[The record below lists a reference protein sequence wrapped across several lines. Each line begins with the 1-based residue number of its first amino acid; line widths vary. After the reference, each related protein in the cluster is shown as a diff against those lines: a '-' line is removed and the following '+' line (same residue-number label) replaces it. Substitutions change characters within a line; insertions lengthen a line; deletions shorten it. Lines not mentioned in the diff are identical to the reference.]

1 MSEVVFGY
9 LDPSSDSPTHH
20 HPSNNKT
27 PTKSETRNAILQS
40 NKFIAS
46 SSTDPSFLT
55 SLSTTH
61 ILKANNDNNNSNGN
75 KNNSTSTSRKAI
87 TVTATHTQPPRIVS
101 TIAKTSVGMAAI
113 HMSARPASPYTSSS
127 SDTDS
132 IINAA
137 TSNVTQPT
145 TGTALRRLYFK
156 AAKTGKTT
164 AHHIKTST
172 APPKVIVMNSSCN
185 SSTINTS
192 TESASTHFTN
202 ITTTTDTETLSDSL
216 DLGDGD
222 ITEQQEPLLS
232 ESQDESIVSGNP
244 LDDKCSGNRIINVN
258 DDLESITPLLCENN
272 NNDGIEQNVSS
283 RKYYQPVTSAP
294 PAGTAESSFSFDRP
308 ASPKSARSA
317 DKSSI
322 LFTFDIAPSSSSATT
337 TTTVVSKTKDSI
349 AINKSYKSRANVDLS
364 NKENFRTDFFKEY
377 MSGKTLDNN
386 NGSGNNNSINT
397 SKKDRLSFKCER
409 LSNIFS
415 RDNKE
420 KEKNASENS
429 NNKSRRISSAPVY
442 RKHSTS
448 KFEEEKTSSSAG
460 KSADMTMFPFDREAI
475 DYERIQRECFA
486 VEEEYDDDR
495 FNIRRVFPYDY
506 DDTEDSPSYEMLDQ
520 KIAPI
525 EGIFQQYAI
534 ISQHEKERQNK
545 KRAQSPTEL
554 VKPKP
559 PFSKIEHINR
569 KLNETSA
576 LIHEQPANSSL
587 TSPIPDLKID
597 FFAEPSLIAS
607 SFSREN
613 ENIKCDALDE
623 CQQLSATSSFSS
635 SKNTMSNSN
644 VNSNNINGS
653 INLTSNPMST
663 AVCSTPRATIVV
675 QQASLSLDY
684 SVETV
689 LLKNECD
696 FISVEQGKEMRK
708 KKFQRDENIRQLL
721 DVTNNPTLTSEEI
734 REFEMRYGSPHHT
747 RSQSVKTPGSR
758 ASGRPNQLCLPQ
770 QRSRVASMPNTGEE
784 EEYYRLRHFS
794 ITGKGIVNRGD
805 SLKSR
810 RSRSNNSVA
819 SSNSSTEHLT
829 TAANHGDSASAR
841 TSLASSRES
850 STSAQGSQLPYRVLM
865 LGGEKV
871 GKTSIVSQFMTSE
884 YLHAYDTS
892 IDDDSGEKSVNVL
905 LGGEESEMTF
915 IDHAYAEMTP
925 ENCMSSYDPHGYLV
939 IYSAADRASFNIAER
954 VLQTLWTNEHIA
966 QKAVILVGN
975 KADLARSRVITS
987 EEGKAMATAYDCKF
1001 IETSVGINHNV
1012 DELLVG
1018 LLTQIRLKLENPEK
1032 SRDLFRK
1039 RSYRKSKRRACS
1051 PLGVTATCLSGNSN
1065 TNPSTPVG
1073 QGGGIDSIGTPQ
1085 NSAQNSPRKYRG
1097 SRTSASLKVKGLLGR
1112 VWARDS
1118 KSKSCENLHV
1128 L

>member
-1 MSEVVFGY
+1 
-9 LDPSSDSPTHH
+9 
-20 HPSNNKT
+20 
-27 PTKSETRNAILQS
+27 
-40 NKFIAS
+40 
-46 SSTDPSFLT
+46 
-55 SLSTTH
+55 
-61 ILKANNDNNNSNGN
+61 
-75 KNNSTSTSRKAI
+75 
-87 TVTATHTQPPRIVS
+87 
-101 TIAKTSVGMAAI
+101 MAAV
-113 HMSARPASPYTSSS
+113 HMARPTSPYTSSS

-132 IINAA
+132 IIAASSNA
-137 TSNVTQPT
+137 PPP
-145 TGTALRRLYFK
+145 TALRRLYFK
-156 AAKTGKTT
+156 AAKSGKAPTQSATT
-164 AHHIKTST
+164 KTST
-172 APPKVIVMNSSCN
+172 VPKVIVMNSSCN
-185 SSTINTS
+185 STINTS
-192 TESASTHFTN
+192 TESACTHFTN
-202 ITTTTDTETLSDSL
+202 ITTTTDTETCDSL

-232 ESQDESIVSGNP
+232 ESQDESITLSGNP
-244 LDDKCSGNRIINVN
+244 IDDKCVGSSRIININ
-258 DDLESITPLLCENN
+258 DDYLDESATPLLCENEI
-272 NNDGIEQNVSS
+272 DGIEQQNANA
-283 RKYYQPVTSAP
+283 RKYYHISSAP
-294 PAGTAESSFSFDRP
+294 PLAGTAESSFSFDRP

-317 DKSSI
+317 DKSPT
-322 LFTFDIAPSSSSATT
+322 LFSFDIVAPSRETSA
-337 TTTVVSKTKDSI
+337 S
-349 AINKSYKSRANVDLS
+349 NKSYKTRTNMNMN
-364 NKENFRTDFFKEY
+364 NKENFRTDNYKA
-377 MSGKTLDNN
+377 SVHTSSSNGKHTNKAGGDNSSSNN
-386 NGSGNNNSINT
+386 NNR
-397 SKKDRLSFKCER
+397 KERRSFKCER

-415 RDNKE
+415 RDSSNKE
-420 KEKNASENS
+420 KEKSICDSARKIN
-429 NNKSRRISSAPVY
+429 SAPVY
-442 RKHSTS
+442 RKN
-448 KFEEEKTSSSAG
+448 TSSSKFDDEDSSG
-460 KSADMTMFPFDREAI
+460 GTVKGEEMSEMTTFPFDREAI
-475 DYERIQRECFA
+475 DYERIQRECFTFD
-486 VEEEYDDDR
+486 EEYRDDEDYNSR
-495 FNIRRVFPYDY
+495 SVFSYDF

-525 EGIFQQYAI
+525 EGIFQQYAL

-545 KRAQSPTEL
+545 KRAQSPTDTTIVTSG
-554 VKPKP
+554 VKPL
-559 PFSKIEHINR
+559 SKIEHINR

-576 LIHEQPANSSL
+576 LIHEQPANSNL

-597 FFAEPSLIAS
+597 FFAESSVMAS
-607 SFSREN
+607 SYSREN
-613 ENIKCDALDE
+613 ENVKSDALDE
-623 CQQLSATSSFSS
+623 CQVNSTSSFC
-635 SKNTMSNSN
+635 SKNTMSNNN
-644 VNSNNINGS
+644 VNSNINGS

-663 AVCSTPRATIVV
+663 AVCTTPRATIVV

-696 FISVEQGKEMRK
+696 FISVEQGKEIRK
-708 KKFQRDENIRQLL
+708 KKQRDENLRQLL

-770 QRSRVASMPNTGEE
+770 QRSRVASMPNTGIE

-829 TAANHGDSASAR
+829 TAANHGDSAR

-850 STSAQGSQLPYRVLM
+850 STSAQGSQIPFRVLM
-865 LGGEKV
+865 LGSEKV

-892 IDDDSGEKSVNVL
+892 IDDDSGEKSINVL
-905 LGGEESEMTF
+905 LGGDESELIF
-915 IDHAYAEMTP
+915 IDHAFADMTP
-925 ENCMSSYDPHGYLV
+925 ENCLSSYDPHGYLV
-939 IYSAADRASFNIAER
+939 IYSSADRASFNVAER
-954 VLQTLWTNEHIA
+954 VLQTLWTSENIA

-975 KADLARSRVITS
+975 KADLARSRVISS

-1039 RSYRKSKRRACS
+1039 RSSRKSKRRACS
-1051 PLGVTATCLSGNSN
+1051 PLGVTTTCLSGNTN
-1065 TNPSTPVG
+1065 TNPSTPLG
-1073 QGGGIDSIGTPQ
+1073 PANDAANTPPSSI
-1085 NSAQNSPRKYRG
+1085 QNSPRKYRG